1 MMEIDTESLVPIYSQ
16 LIFQIKRAIVLG
28 NLKEGQSMPSVR
40 SLAGDIGVNLHT
52 INKAYK
58 LLVDEGVLVQEKKG
72 FKVSEKKVIQTSVE
86 NCQQI
91 QQKID
96 ELLIDSL
103 IFGIDLDTLME
114 TRLHVM
120 KGCDTDDLDD

>member
-1 MMEIDTESLVPIYSQ
+1 MIEIDTESLVPIYSQ

-28 NLKEGQSMPSVR
+28 DLTHGQSMPSVR
-40 SLAGDIGVNLHT
+40 SLAGDIGVNMHT

-72 FKVSEKKVIQTSVE
+72 FKVSEKEVIQTSVE
-86 NCQQI
+86 NSQQI

-103 IFGIDLDTLME
+103 IFGIDLDALME
-114 TRLHVM
+114 TRLYVM